1 MKAPPPN
8 GTPPSAG
15 TDEGAGK
22 STAGSGTKCTATVI
36 AFPRAHLGSPQR
48 QSSDYAAAK
57 MLDGLERD
65 CLWMAAVAGDMA
77 RGWVPSTAWR
87 NSLMTTRE
95 RFLRAR
101 AIVLKAQF
109 RP

>member
-1 MKAPPPN
+1 
-8 GTPPSAG
+8 
-15 TDEGAGK
+15 
-22 STAGSGTKCTATVI
+22 
-36 AFPRAHLGSPQR
+36 
-48 QSSDYAAAK
+48 